1 MASATWS
8 WPGFAWFAPSSKA
21 LWGRPDS
28 TPTFFTPS
36 RLHKPKLCFQL
47 QSQCRPLYFISH
59 SLGGI
64 MLKQAG
70 FAELSG
76 IDLPPMATNDAGLL
90 LQKRSLRESEPA
102 SLETC
107 SLIAERLGGLPLAI
121 MQMANIIRVRHLP
134 WMNLLNITIMI
145 QGGCRN
151 PPSLG
156 SPNNK
161 L

>member
-1 MASATWS
+1 
-8 WPGFAWFAPSSKA
+8 
-21 LWGRPDS
+21 
-28 TPTFFTPS
+28 
-36 RLHKPKLCFQL
+36 
-47 QSQCRPLYFISH
+47 
-59 SLGGI
+59 

-134 WMNLLNITIMI
+134 
-145 QGGCRN
+145 
-151 PPSLG
+151 
-156 SPNNK
+156 
-161 L
+161 